1 MIRRSVVVIAIATG
15 SLLAACEQQVSAP
28 AEVAA
33 PPPPVQEEV
42 VSAPTGVPVELNPDA
57 ITVLTPEEF
66 QWRDEEPV
74 LANSVSLFGDR
85 DGEEYYVYLNKFAP
99 GNFSR
104 PHFHQNDRY
113 ITVVKGT
120 WWVGTGSNFD
130 PDNNTVPLPVG
141 SFVVH
146 TGGEVHYDG
155 AKDEE
160 VWVLIAGIGPGAG
173 TAVEITTEE

>member
-1 MIRRSVVVIAIATG
+1 MRSIFAAIG
-15 SLLAACEQQVSAP
+15 LVLFSSLVTVGHAADAQ
-28 AEVAA
+28 
-33 PPPPVQEEV
+33 
-42 VSAPTGVPVELNPDA
+42 LNPDA
-57 ITVLTPEEF
+57 ITVLTPDEF

-74 LANSVSLFGDR
+74 LANSVNLFGDR
-85 DGEEYYVYLNKFAP
+85 NSDEYYVYLNKFSP

-104 PHFHQNDRY
+104 PHFHANDRY

-120 WWVGTGSNFD
+120 WWVGTGSDFD
-130 PDNNTVPLPVG
+130 PENNTVPLPVG

-160 VWVLIAGIGPGAG
+160 VWVLISGIGPAG
-173 TAVEITTEE
+173 GTQVEITNEE